1 MVSVNRIIGRELD
14 RGFGNGMGLVVSR
27 RLGHLV
33 LSSDC
38 IFGQFFTV
46 RIIRTLNRVVIECK
60 EMCTHN
66 KYNLKHRSYFPYKV
80 LNLLFQA
87 SILQPSN
94 LQLP

>member
-1 MVSVNRIIGRELD
+1 
-14 RGFGNGMGLVVSR
+14 MGLVVSW

-33 LSSDC
+33 VSSDC

-66 KYNLKHRSYFPYKV
+66 KCDLKQI
-80 LNLLFQA
+80 LF
-87 SILQPSN
+87 SI
-94 LQLP
+94 